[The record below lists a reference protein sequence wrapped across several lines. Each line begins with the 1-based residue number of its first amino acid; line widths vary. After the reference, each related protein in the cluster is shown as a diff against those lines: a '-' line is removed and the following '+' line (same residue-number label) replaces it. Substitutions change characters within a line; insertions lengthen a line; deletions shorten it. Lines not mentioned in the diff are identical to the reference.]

1 MIIVKQGTIGY
12 WDGRKVVPYT
22 EANGAIELDS
32 AAEARFV
39 KLGVA
44 AYVGEPTDTVKAPAY
59 SVDMK
64 PAALREIGKT
74 YGLIFKVGMSKAD
87 MVAAL
92 DEYFNPAESDE
103 GANGEDE
110 ETDEGANGE
119 DGDVLDTDE
128 DVEDDGEDAPTFDS
142 TEAVY

>member
-1 MIIVKQGTIGY
+1 MIKVKQGTIGY

-44 AYVGEPTDTVKAPAY
+44 EYVGEPNDTVKAPAY
-59 SVDMK
+59 SVDMR
-64 PAALREIGKT
+64 ADALREIGKH
-74 YGLIFKVGMSKAD
+74 YGLTFKVGMSKVD

-92 DEYFNPAESDE
+92 DEYFNPAESVE
-103 GANGEDE
+103 GADGEDE
-110 ETDEGANGE
+110 ETEGGEPNDTEESDEGA
-119 DGDVLDTDE
+119 
-128 DVEDDGEDAPTFDS
+128 DGEEPPTFDS
-142 TEAVY
+142 TEAVR